1 MTSASSDKACGTGG
15 CGGGK
20 QGAGSG
26 QKAAPGAAGGDAARM
41 QAAAERKARIA
52 ERMAKVKHKLIVMSG
67 KGGVGKSTVAAF
79 LAIELAAQGKKVGL
93 MDADIHGPSIPK
105 MLGLDGERPLAA
117 GPGGAVPIQ
126 YSENLKVISIGFLLS
141 SSDQA
146 VIWRGPIK
154 MGLIEQFLGDVEW
167 GSLDYLIV
175 DSPPGTGDEPLSVCQ
190 LLPDLDGAIIVST
203 PQDIA
208 LADVEKSITFC
219 RRVNTPIVGLV
230 ENMSGLVCPHCGG
243 RIDVF
248 KTGGAERLARQL
260 SVPFLGRIPV
270 APEVV
275 EACDQG
281 DCSLAN
287 RASGPLKEAFTNIS
301 KSIMTLGRSSSGPDT
316 PQAGASNSP
325 DGPDQARARKS
336 ASGDN
341 QPEAANQRIA
351 LPLDGDRL
359 STHFGHATKFAIYDV
374 EDGKIVGEMG
384 AVPPPHAPGVIPAW
398 LAEQGVSLVI
408 AGGLGRNAMAVFADH
423 GIQVIL
429 GAPPEEARAVVNS
442 FLAGNL
448 MTGENVCDH

>member
-1 MTSASSDKACGTGG
+1 M
-15 CGGGK
+15 
-20 QGAGSG
+20 
-26 QKAAPGAAGGDAARM
+26 AR
-41 QAAAERKARIA
+41 
-52 ERMAKVKHKLIVMSG
+52 VKHKLIVMSG
-67 KGGVGKSTVAAF
+67 KGGVGKSTVAAY
-79 LAIELAAQGKKVGL
+79 LAIELAAQGMKVGL

-105 MLGLDGERPLAA
+105 MLGLDGERPIAA
-117 GPGGAVPIQ
+117 GPGGAAPIE

-146 VIWRGPIK
+146 VIWRGPLK

-208 LADVEKSITFC
+208 IADVEKSITFC
-219 RRVNTPIVGLV
+219 RRVNTPIVGVV

-243 RIDVF
+243 QVDVF
-248 KTGGAERLARQL
+248 KSGGAERLARDM

-275 EACDQG
+275 EACDRG

-287 RASGPLKEAFTNIS
+287 RTSGPLKEALSKIS
-301 KSIMTLGRSSSGPDT
+301 RSIIELGRSSSGTQP
-316 PQAGASNSP
+316 PQAGTSSNSDDP
-325 DGPDQARARKS
+325 GQARARMS
-336 ASGDN
+336 ASGEDN
-341 QPEAANQRIA
+341 PETANQRIA

-359 STHFGHATKFAIYDV
+359 STHFGHAQRFAIYDV
-374 EDGKIVGEMG
+374 SGGKIVAEEA

-398 LAEQGVSLVI
+398 LSEQGVTVVI
-408 AGGLGRNAMAVFADH
+408 AGGLGRKAMAAFSEV
-423 GIQVIL
+423 GIEVIS
-429 GAPPEEARAVVNS
+429 GAPPEEAHTVAGAY
-442 FLAGNL
+442 LAGSL
-448 MTGENVCDH
+448 VTGDNVCDH